1 MNYFNKL
8 SVLSMKITGTDFTG
22 RKYLKKHY
30 DDEGGG
36 GIISHGILEDEDTLR
51 GCGDM

>member
-30 DDEGGG
+30 DDEEEEALLAMGFWKMRT
-36 GIISHGILEDEDTLR
+36 H
-51 GCGDM
+51 